1 MSNPKRLDAPVMDIV
16 SLIKLSL
23 SISLS
28 LSLSLSLARV
38 GADELSHQPIRG
50 SGAHPVRGCV
60 YYCRTCKKLCAR
72 EARGYV

>member
-16 SLIKLSL
+16 SLIKL
-23 SISLS
+23 SLS